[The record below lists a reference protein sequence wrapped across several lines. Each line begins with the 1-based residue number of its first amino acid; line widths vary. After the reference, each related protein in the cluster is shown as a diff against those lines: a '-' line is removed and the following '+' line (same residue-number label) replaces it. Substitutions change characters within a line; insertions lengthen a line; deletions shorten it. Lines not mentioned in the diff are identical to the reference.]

1 MVLIDSFGRPLLNLR
16 VAITRECNLRC
27 PYCHRE
33 GEERNERNDTVEMTV
48 DEVVRIV
55 RVAVGLGISK
65 VKLTG
70 GEPLMRK
77 DVVEIIR
84 GIASLQGL
92 KDLSMTT
99 NGTLLTSLAK
109 DLRASGL
116 MRVNI
121 NLPTINREVYNKLT
135 GGRLED
141 VLGGVKAAVDV
152 GFYPVKLNMLV
163 LKDVND
169 DAVSEMMEFA
179 KVSETIL
186 QLIELEPINIS
197 NDYYHTYHKP
207 LDDYE
212 SMLRQRAVRVETR
225 HRMQNRPIYH
235 LPDAK
240 VEVVHPI
247 ENTAFCTH
255 CTRLRV
261 TSDGKLKPCL
271 MRNDNLVDTL
281 ASMRNGASDKE
292 LIELFKLANRK
303 REPYNKVHGAVLSGL
318 SEKQMELI
326 PVTNSNPYTVSAF
339 FSLGRDYLE
348 DLPLGERERFLQSIL
363 AHQGEP
369 NRWLLLLRFLDEYVG
384 LVHMKIDRDE
394 RPGWGFIL
402 EFYVVQNKRGRG
414 WGRRLFNLITK
425 ILKARGVKN
434 IWLLTDSAAEQ
445 FWRSLGFRETS
456 EIDAETGQK
465 VMVIS
470 I

>member
-33 GEERNERNDTVEMTV
+33 GEEKNERNDTVEMTV

-169 DAVSEMMEFA
+169 DAVPEMMEFA

-212 SMLRQRAVRVETR
+212 SVLRQRAVRVETR
-225 HRMQNRPIYH
+225 HRMQNRHVYH
-235 LPDAK
+235 LPHAK

-271 MRNDNLVDTL
+271 MRNDNLVDVLTP
-281 ASMRNGASDKE
+281 MRNGASDEE
-292 LIELFKLANRK
+292 LTELFKLANQK
-303 REPYNKVHGAVLSGL
+303 REPYNK
-318 SEKQMELI
+318 
-326 PVTNSNPYTVSAF
+326 N
-339 FSLGRDYLE
+339 
-348 DLPLGERERFLQSIL
+348 
-363 AHQGEP
+363 
-369 NRWLLLLRFLDEYVG
+369 
-384 LVHMKIDRDE
+384 
-394 RPGWGFIL
+394 
-402 EFYVVQNKRGRG
+402 
-414 WGRRLFNLITK
+414 
-425 ILKARGVKN
+425 
-434 IWLLTDSAAEQ
+434 
-445 FWRSLGFRETS
+445 
-456 EIDAETGQK
+456 
-465 VMVIS
+465 
-470 I
+470 